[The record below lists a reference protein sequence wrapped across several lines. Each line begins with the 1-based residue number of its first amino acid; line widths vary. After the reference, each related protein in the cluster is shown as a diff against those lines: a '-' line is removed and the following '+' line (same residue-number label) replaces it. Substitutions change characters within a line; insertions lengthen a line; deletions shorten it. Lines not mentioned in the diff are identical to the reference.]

1 MLKPQDS
8 ANHFIYTASK
18 CIIFVALNL
27 EIKFMKMLKSVGLLM
42 MVALFIATSFTIA
55 QEDQEITEKKE
66 KKSFEGARPDLPG
79 VLGLDLGFVWA
90 PDLPNDMS
98 SKLWPSIYF
107 RGYYKWDL
115 WLGKS
120 NFSIHPGISVTSEKY
135 TFKENRS
142 FASVPGA
149 DGYETVLVDLDTIL
163 PADADIKRSQFHAV
177 YLGIPLEI
185 TYNTNREY
193 PKKSFKITAGVNF
206 DFRVDAKTRVRYK
219 QDDQNKKSKQKENYD
234 TAWWRV
240 NLTGRFQYASIGVF
254 YNYSLTQLFEGDNGP
269 LGTTTQPMSFG
280 ISFDLF

>member
-1 MLKPQDS
+1 
-8 ANHFIYTASK
+8 
-18 CIIFVALNL
+18 
-27 EIKFMKMLKSVGLLM
+27 MKMSKRVGWLM
-42 MVALFIATSFTIA
+42 IMALFITTSFSIA
-55 QEDQEITEKKE
+55 QEDQDIEETKT

-120 NFSIHPGISVTSEKY
+120 NFSVHPGIAITSEKY

-142 FASVPGA
+142 IASVPGI
-149 DGYETVLVDLDTIL
+149 DGYETVLIDLDTIF
-163 PADADIKRSQFHAV
+163 PADADIRRSQFHAV

-193 PKKSFKITAGVNF
+193 PKKSFKITVGASF

-219 QDDQNKKSKQKENYD
+219 QDGQNKIDKQKENYD

-240 NLTGRFQYASIGVF
+240 NLTGRFQYASVGVF
-254 YNYSLTQLFEGDNGP
+254 YNYSMTQLFEGDKGP